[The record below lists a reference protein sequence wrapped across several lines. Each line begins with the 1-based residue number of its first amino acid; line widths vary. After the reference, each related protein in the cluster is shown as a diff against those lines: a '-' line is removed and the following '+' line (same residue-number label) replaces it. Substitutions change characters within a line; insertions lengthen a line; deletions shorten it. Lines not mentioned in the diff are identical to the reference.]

1 MMKLEFDPGLI
12 EEVVFMAIREKEEQ
26 GDTKLSEEYHLRVDP
41 IYEDFSLEERPI
53 QFRKVEWDFFHK
65 LGFVALVEKA
75 LDEFKEL
82 EDLMAGAVIVKA
94 KSKHDEGSDLV
105 SDLNRKNAKKRMK
118 VKLLAERFRD
128 HIFLEKFLRH
138 EIMHILDMLSDA
150 FGYRSEFLGGNP
162 MEQCIVTERY
172 STFWDIYV
180 DSRILK
186 DGKETIGSRESRFE
200 EFSALY
206 MGFSEE
212 GKKAIFDVLWNDENL
227 THGKILELADDVNK
241 VLRLSDDKIPE
252 NLRQKKKI
260 LLPGALCPLCQFR
273 TYKWVENLEE
283 DIETVQ
289 DIRQDFP
296 NWSAE
301 DGACDRCVEMYKS
314 RKAISHHI
322 I

>member
-1 MMKLEFDPGLI
+1 
-12 EEVVFMAIREKEEQ
+12 
-26 GDTKLSEEYHLRVDP
+26 
-41 IYEDFSLEERPI
+41 
-53 QFRKVEWDFFHK
+53 
-65 LGFVALVEKA
+65 
-75 LDEFKEL
+75 
-82 EDLMAGAVIVKA
+82 
-94 KSKHDEGSDLV
+94 
-105 SDLNRKNAKKRMK
+105 
-118 VKLLAERFRD
+118 
-128 HIFLEKFLRH
+128 
-138 EIMHILDMLSDA
+138 
-150 FGYRSEFLGGNP
+150 
-162 MEQCIVTERY
+162 
-172 STFWDIYV
+172 
-180 DSRILK
+180 
-186 DGKETIGSRESRFE
+186 
-200 EFSALY
+200 
-206 MGFSEE
+206 
-212 GKKAIFDVLWNDENL
+212 KKAIFDVLWNDENL